1 MGKKKTKKNKTKQKV
16 NSMKGGK
23 DIRRERE
30 KSPKKQN
37 ITKKEGKGKLVP
49 IKKKK
54 QSISKKKGKGQLVPK
69 KKV

>member
-1 MGKKKTKKNKTKQKV
+1 MGRKKTKKNKTKQKV

-54 QSISKKKGKGQLVPK
+54 QRELFTQLFTEK
-69 KKV
+69 SENKET